1 MAKSRR
7 VAAVTLDTAL
17 PLLSHQNAANNA
29 NMPLRQHWS
38 DRPCSHFANCWWSA
52 RWRWPGCWAA
62 VSITLAM
69 AITAAVTMA
78 AAIMEVRITGVAQS
92 LPMAT
97 AGTAAGGTVTVIGI
111 AERR

>member
-1 MAKSRR
+1 MF
-7 VAAVTLDTAL
+7 AL
-17 PLLSHQNAANNA
+17 RKLLVV
-29 NMPLRQHWS
+29 
-38 DRPCSHFANCWWSA
+38 
-52 RWRWPGCWAA
+52 G
-62 VSITLAM
+62 TLAV
-69 AITAAVTMA
+69 AGLLGGCVYYPGYGYNGGGTMA